1 MDPSLKKI
9 LAVVVLIALAYT
21 GYSLLQCTLLS
32 KSTKAAAPARPIK
45 AGQVLAN
52 QYKANIQSQ
61 QKIREDLDKAIT
73 LDTNSPQKAAMTTL
87 GVDGVY
93 QEYMKGMMKAASR
106 QRRAS

>member
-52 QYKANIQSQ
+52 KYKQHVKTQQS
-61 QKIREDLDKAIT
+61 ISEELARASALDL
-73 LDTNSPQKAAMTTL
+73 NSPEKARMMI
-87 GVDGVY
+87 DGA
-93 QEYMKGMMKAASR
+93 QGFLTESMKAASR
-106 QRRAS
+106 QRRAR